1 MQTLILYLQGPGDL
15 QGLAHHLL
23 GRELEPPDLKVD
35 RGTHLLELNPRK
47 AGSRLFQL
55 NMVHTK
61 VDLQKTKGGREG
73 VSTTVAQAKRKHTF
87 PS

>member
-1 MQTLILYLQGPGDL
+1 MPLTYLQGPGDL

-35 RGTHLLELNPRK
+35 RGSHLLELNPRE

-55 NMVHTK
+55 NVIHAK
-61 VDLQKTKGGREG
+61 VDLRRKQGR
-73 VSTTVAQAKRKHTF
+73 VSTAVEETERRDEI
-87 PS
+87 SC